1 MGSQHIPVL
10 VEEVMNLLRC
20 EAHKTYVDATVG
32 GGGHALEILKRTSP
46 DGIVIGIDWGRGDC
60 GSQKGIGALW

>member
-20 EAHKTYVDATVG
+20 EAHKTYVDATIG
-32 GGGHALEILKRTSP
+32 GGGHALEVLKRTSP
-46 DGIVIGIDWGRGDC
+46 DGIIGSIGMKK
-60 GSQKGIGALW
+60 QIAKPKGHW